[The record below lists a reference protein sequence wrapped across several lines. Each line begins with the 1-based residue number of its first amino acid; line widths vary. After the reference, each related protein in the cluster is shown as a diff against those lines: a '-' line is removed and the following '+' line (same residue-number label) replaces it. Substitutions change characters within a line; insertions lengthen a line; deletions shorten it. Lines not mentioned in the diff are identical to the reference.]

1 VIRVAQTITYKAPPD
16 LKGSID
22 LHIDLA
28 AFARPRAG
36 DGYVLFLAS
45 DGQGSWQMVCPFR
58 TLATIDGGAVR
69 LTALRFGSSILPADA
84 RELDQALRALA
95 K

>member
-1 VIRVAQTITYKAPPD
+1 
-16 LKGSID
+16 
-22 LHIDLA
+22 
-28 AFARPRAG
+28 
-36 DGYVLFLAS
+36 
-45 DGQGSWQMVCPFR
+45 MVCPFR

-69 LTALRFGSSILPADA
+69 LTALHFGSSILPADT